1 MIFFFHISE
10 KQSEKNIE
18 RIIIFLKQSKIKY
31 AGSNLLFNLSPD
43 KIEKLTFHKKNIIF
57 TPLRKFNICMP
68 VVSTQPVPSCI
79 FY

>member
-1 MIFFFHISE
+1 MNIIFMIFLNDFFFHISE

-43 KIEKLTFHKKNIIF
+43 KNEKLTFHKKI
-57 TPLRKFNICMP
+57 LY
-68 VVSTQPVPSCI
+68 SHL
-79 FY
+79 